1 MGDKLANYMNQY
13 DFEPS
18 QGVSGVRV
26 GRVSGKW
33 VTSITL
39 HLNPGLTVDSPEY
52 VSGFGQREHMM
63 MMLYL
68 HYLMSA

>member
-1 MGDKLANYMNQY
+1 MGDKLANYMSQY

-39 HLNPGLTVDSPEY
+39 HLNPGLTDDSCEY
-52 VSGFGQREHMM
+52 V
-63 MMLYL
+63 
-68 HYLMSA
+68 